1 MTPKHTNNITIT
13 VKSQT
18 AAAAKP
24 SLNRSQTAAK
34 PPPNSLYKVS
44 KAFSKFYI
52 RTLLE

>member
-18 AAAAKP
+18 AAAKP
-24 SLNRSQTAAK
+24 QLNRS
-34 PPPNSLYKVS
+34 YKVS

>member
-18 AAAAKP
+18 AA
-24 SLNRSQTAAK
+24 AAK